1 MTSSAPLL
9 ARLLGGICLLLT
21 ACVAHAATYPMTVT
35 DLAGRQVTLPHEPQR
50 IVLQDGRDLFSLA
63 LLDRENPFQRIVVW
77 NNIIKRSDPNTWN
90 VFAQRWPKASQQAT
104 DMQFGDDGDM
114 NLEAVVAGKP
124 DLLVFQLRARKSLEG
139 AGVERKL
146 AALQIPVIY
155 IDSDLDP
162 VANSQKS
169 VALLGQVLNRE
180 ARASEYL
187 DFYKARLAAVDELVA
202 GQTKRPLV
210 FVEAKAGQG
219 GASSCCFTH
228 GDVYWGK
235 LVQAAGGDNLG
246 SQLLPGATGDVTLE
260 TVISRKPDVYVMS
273 GTQFSGSTSVSPP
286 FGFGPTISQA
296 AIDQSMARLLQ
307 RPGMAQLSA
316 TQQHR
321 VFGIYHQFYASSWN
335 ILAVEHLAQAFYPSA
350 AQQLDPAASTRKLL
364 GMTGLGDV
372 PVQLFRQAPNRD

>member
-1 MTSSAPLL
+1 MNVSAPLVRL
-9 ARLLGGICLLLT
+9 AAALCLLLS
-21 ACVAHAATYPMTVT
+21 AAAHATDYPLSVT
-35 DLAGRQVTLPHEPQR
+35 DLAGRQVTIEHEPQR

-63 LLDRENPFQRIVVW
+63 LLDREDPFKRIAVW
-77 NNIIKRSDPNTWN
+77 NNIIKRSDPNTWQ
-90 VFAQRWPKASQQAT
+90 VFQKQWPKSSGQAV

-146 AALQIPVIY
+146 AALKIPVIY

-169 VALLGQVLNRE
+169 VALLGKVLDRE
-180 ARASEYL
+180 ARATEYL
-187 DFYKARLAAVDELVA
+187 DFYTARLAQVDQLITEQ
-202 GQTKRPLV
+202 GKRPLV

-219 GASSCCFTH
+219 GATSCCFTH

-260 TVISRKPDVYVMS
+260 TVISKKPEVYVMS
-273 GTQFSGSTSVSPP
+273 GTQFPGNTSISPP
-286 FGFGPTISQA
+286 FGFGPTVSQA
-296 AIDQSMARLLQ
+296 AIDKSMAQLLK
-307 RPGMAQLSA
+307 RPGMAQLQA
-316 TQQHR
+316 TQQNR
-321 VFGIYHQFYASSWN
+321 VYGVYHQFYASSWN
-335 ILAVEHLAQAFYPSA
+335 ILAVEYLAQAFYPKA
-350 AQQLDPAASTRKLL
+350 AERLDPAASTRALL
-364 GMTGLGDV
+364 AMTGLGEV
-372 PVQLFRQAPNRD
+372 PAILFGQAPASE

>member
-1 MTSSAPLL
+1 MPVPISLVRLSAAL
-9 ARLLGGICLLLT
+9 CLLFS
-21 ACVAHAATYPMTVT
+21 VAAQATDYPLSVT
-35 DLAGRQVTLPHEPQR
+35 DLAGRQVTIDHEPER

-63 LLDRENPFQRIVVW
+63 LLDREDPFKRITVW
-77 NNIIKRSDPNTWN
+77 NNIIKRSDPNTWQ
-90 VFAQRWPKASQQAT
+90 VFQKQWPKTSGHAT

-146 AALQIPVIY
+146 AALKIPVIY

-162 VANSQKS
+162 VTNSQRS
-169 VALLGQVLNRE
+169 MALLGKVLDRE

-187 DFYKARLAAVDELVA
+187 EFYTARLARVDQLIAEQ
-202 GQTKRPLV
+202 GKRPLV

-235 LVQAAGGDNLG
+235 LVQAAGGNNLG

-260 TVISRKPDVYVMS
+260 TVISNKPDVYVMS
-273 GTQFSGSTSVSPP
+273 GTQFPGDTSISPP
-286 FGFGPTISQA
+286 FGFGPTVDQA
-296 AIDQSMARLLQ
+296 AIGNAMKRLLQ
-307 RPGMAQLSA
+307 RPGMAQLQA
-316 TQQHR
+316 TQQQR
-321 VFGIYHQFYASSWN
+321 VYGVYHQFYASSWN
-335 ILAVEHLAQAFYPSA
+335 ILAVEYLAQAFYPQA
-350 AQQLDPAASTRKLL
+350 AERLDPAASTRTLL

-372 PVQLFRQAPNRD
+372 PAILFGQAPAGE